1 MKVKRALISV
11 FDKSGLE
18 TFAKGLTDLG
28 VQVISTG
35 GTARL
40 LKDNGIPVTLVE
52 EVTGF
57 PEMLDG
63 RVKTMH
69 PRLMAGILARRDVPE
84 HMSTIAEHDIE
95 PVDMVVCSLYPFE
108 EVAGRRGVEDEVVIE
123 NIDIGG
129 PSMIRAAAKNHAGV
143 AVVTS
148 HTDYDA
154 LLEELRANDGE
165 LSYETLR
172 DLATKAFHR
181 TAHYDFV
188 IANWFSEAEGD
199 FPHYVMRDYEKVM
212 DVKYGENPHQR
223 AAYYAEVGMRQHL
236 LSQVEQLHGR
246 QMSFNNLYDLNA
258 ARAICEEFTL
268 PCVTIIKHN
277 NPCGCALAENLAA
290 AYDKAF
296 DCDPVSAF
304 GSVIAVNRTVDVPTA
319 ERLSELFVEVLFAP
333 GYDPAAL
340 EILTRKQDIRILE
353 NRERRQVNPGELDA
367 KRVLGGILVQDKDS
381 DAEERDEM
389 TVATKQHP
397 TEQEWG
403 DLLFA
408 FRVAKHVKS
417 NAIVDRQGPRHAR
430 RRRRPDEPRRLDAHR
445 HREGARR
452 PQGRGRR
459 LRRLLPVPGRRR
471 DGHRGRRDRV
481 HAARRLQGR
490 RGGRSRPATSSAP
503 RWCSPAGATS
513 CTDGDVRQRR
523 RKGRPSSRPF
533 LSGATMRD
541 LSEIRATAGADRRR
555 RAPARAARE
564 GPRRHGARAQRRAG
578 RALPLPG
585 AVPVRERGLRRL
597 GRDLRDGLGREARR
611 ALEHRVAPTTTRTSA
626 APRS

>member
-11 FDKSGLE
+11 FNKSGLE

-28 VQVISTG
+28 VQIVSTG

-40 LKDNGIPVTLVE
+40 LKDEGIPVTLVE

-84 HMSTIAEHDIE
+84 HMATIAEHGIE
-95 PVDMVVCSLYPFE
+95 PIDMVVCSLYPFE

-148 HTDYDA
+148 HEDYDD

-172 DLATKAFHR
+172 ALATKAFHR

-188 IANWFSEAEGD
+188 IANWFSEQEGD
-199 FPHYVMRDYEKVM
+199 FPSHILRDYHKVM
-212 DVKYGENPHQR
+212 DLKYGENPHQR
-223 AAYYAEVGMRQHL
+223 AAYYAEVGLRQHL

-258 ARAICEEFTL
+258 ARAICDEFTL

-290 AYDKAF
+290 AYDKAYE
-296 DCDPVSAF
+296 CDPVSAF

-333 GYDPAAL
+333 GYEPEAL
-340 EILTRKQDIRILE
+340 AILTRKPDIRILE
-353 NRERRQVNPGELDA
+353 SHERRLVNPGEFDA
-367 KRVLGGILVQDKDS
+367 KRVLGGVLIQDKDGET
-381 DAEERDEM
+381 EERDEM
-389 TVATKQHP
+389 KVVTRRHP

-403 DLLFA
+403 DLIFA

-417 NAIVDRQGPRHAR
+417 NAIVIAR
-430 RRRRPDEPRRLDAHR
+430 DLGTLGVGAGQMSRVDSTRIAIEKARSDLKGAVVGSDAFFPFPDAVEMAIEAGVTAFMQPGGSKGDEAAI
-445 HREGARR
+445 EACDKMGAAMVFT
-452 PQGRGRR
+452 GRR
-459 LRRLLPVPGRRR
+459 
-471 DGHRGRRDRV
+471 H
-481 HAARRLQGR
+481 
-490 RGGRSRPATSSAP
+490 
-503 RWCSPAGATS
+503 
-513 CTDGDVRQRR
+513 
-523 RKGRPSSRPF
+523 F
-533 LSGATMRD
+533 L
-541 LSEIRATAGADRRR
+541 
-555 RAPARAARE
+555 
-564 GPRRHGARAQRRAG
+564 H
-578 RALPLPG
+578 
-585 AVPVRERGLRRL
+585 
-597 GRDLRDGLGREARR
+597 
-611 ALEHRVAPTTTRTSA
+611 
-626 APRS
+626 

>member
-11 FDKSGLE
+11 FNKSGLE

-148 HTDYDA
+148 HEDYGA
-154 LLEELRANDGE
+154 LLEELRANDAE
-165 LSYETLR
+165 LSYDTLR
-172 DLATKAFHR
+172 GLATKAFHR

-188 IANWFSEAEGD
+188 IANWFSESEGD

-212 DVKYGENPHQR
+212 ELKYGENPHQR

-258 ARAICEEFTL
+258 ARAICAEFTL

-296 DCDPVSAF
+296 ECDPVSAF

-319 ERLSELFVEVLFAP
+319 ERLSELFVEVLLAP
-333 GYDPAAL
+333 AYEPAAL
-340 EILTRKQDIRILE
+340 EILQRKQDIRILE
-353 NRERRQVNPGELDA
+353 NRERRQMNPGELDA
-367 KRVLGGILVQDKDS
+367 KRVLGGILVQDKDGE
-381 DAEERDEM
+381 AEERDEM
-389 TVATKQHP
+389 TVATKRHP
-397 TEQEWG
+397 SEQEWG
-403 DLLFA
+403 DLIFA

-417 NAIVDRQGPRHAR
+417 NAIVIAR
-430 RRRRPDEPRRLDAHR
+430 DLGTLGVGAGQMSRVDSTRIAIEKARAEL
-445 HREGARR
+445 EGAVIGSDAFFPFPDAVEMAIQAGVTAFMQPGGSKGDEAAIEACDRL
-452 PQGRGRR
+452 GAAMVFTGRR
-459 LRRLLPVPGRRR
+459 
-471 DGHRGRRDRV
+471 H
-481 HAARRLQGR
+481 
-490 RGGRSRPATSSAP
+490 
-503 RWCSPAGATS
+503 
-513 CTDGDVRQRR
+513 
-523 RKGRPSSRPF
+523 F
-533 LSGATMRD
+533 L
-541 LSEIRATAGADRRR
+541 
-555 RAPARAARE
+555 
-564 GPRRHGARAQRRAG
+564 H
-578 RALPLPG
+578 
-585 AVPVRERGLRRL
+585 
-597 GRDLRDGLGREARR
+597 
-611 ALEHRVAPTTTRTSA
+611 
-626 APRS
+626 